1 VCFIFYKFCFCITGI
16 VVNMIVNILELSGL
30 LNLSFSTAATTMRT
44 LFGLLLP
51 HSALSSALSH
61 FGSTATHNAQCRNM
75 PASIKNYLCGTGL
88 QGSYSVA
95 CCGELN
101 FVQTDVFNLP

>member
-1 VCFIFYKFCFCITGI
+1 VNLI
-16 VVNMIVNILELSGL
+16 VYALELPSSA
-30 LNLSFSTAATTMRT
+30 NSSFSTAATTMRT

-51 HSALSSALSH
+51 HFALSSALSH

-75 PASIKNYLCGTGL
+75 PASIKNYLCGSRL